1 MCYFPRRLMD
11 QLVNSYFIFV
21 NNGSDCLVYT
31 TFSHNLMIGDKEM
44 KILRSRTIGKLA
56 ESRHT

>member
-21 NNGSDCLVYT
+21 NNGSDSLVYT
-31 TFSHNLMIGDKEM
+31 TCSQNLMIGDKEM
-44 KILRSRTIGKLA
+44 KIK
-56 ESRHT
+56 